1 MDDIGSIAL
10 ALIYDMSINLSG
22 FHVGMSKHSL
32 DGIDI
37 RVMFKLQGGEGVT
50 ETMEGDFLFDTS
62 TLHPSLYGLI
72 YP

>member
-1 MDDIGSIAL
+1 MYGIGCITL
-10 ALIYDMSINLSG
+10 AFIYD
-22 FHVGMSKHSL
+22 VGVDLGSFYVCMSKHSL